1 MKLAIIAISLA
12 LSTATASAQYGY
24 GTGSRSGGL
33 YGTGS
38 NPSNTYVQPR
48 MNSNGTFTQGH
59 YRTTPNNT
67 QLDNYGTKGNYNPHT
82 GATGNRWG
90 RY

>member
-1 MKLAIIAISLA
+1 MKLILGVALVLA
-12 LSTATASAQYGY
+12 SVTTASAQMK
-24 GTGSRSGGL
+24 L

-38 NPSNTYVQPR
+38 NPSSTYVAPHIT
-48 MNSNGTFTQGH
+48 NKGNVVSGH
-59 YRTTPNNT
+59 YRTTPNTT
-67 QLDNYGTKGNYNPHT
+67 QLDNYGTKGNLNPYT